1 MRISDKSNGNEEIEE
16 LLCRIWLIIIVAFSH
31 VQERWFVK
39 FLGSMCIWNLCYA
52 IATVKDMNIA
62 KDIQSLL
69 DRLSYEYIDMKIFRY
84 VESNVCWRKEH
95 DTNGIPMKTYLSHFL
110 IVHGR

>member
-1 MRISDKSNGNEEIEE
+1 MADNHCGILTCSGTLVREISGK
-16 LLCRIWLIIIVAFSH
+16 H
-31 VQERWFVK
+31 VY
-39 FLGSMCIWNLCYA
+39 LNLCYA

-69 DRLSYEYIDMKIFRY
+69 DRLSYEYIDLKIFRY